1 MISMMVWNFETVVL
15 DICWKLLVIILII
28 VTFRGYK
35 K

>member
-1 MISMMVWNFETVVL
+1 MIAFATWHFETVIL

>member
-1 MISMMVWNFETVVL
+1 MAGWNFETVVL

>member
-1 MISMMVWNFETVVL
+1 MIAFATWNFEAVVL
-15 DICWKLLVIILII
+15 DICWKLLVIILMI

>member
-1 MISMMVWNFETVVL
+1 MISMMVWNFEAGVL

>member
-1 MISMMVWNFETVVL
+1 MISSIVWNFDHVVL
-15 DICWKLLVIILII
+15 DICWKLLVLILMI